1 MAFVEMGF
9 ASVEG
14 AEMFP
19 LIWSLLGW
27 SMHNLKPVIIDH
39 MELWRDVSAVQ
50 VSNEPN
56 RLGMDRRDTDV
67 LSSP

>member
-1 MAFVEMGF
+1 MVFVEMGF
-9 ASVEG
+9 VSVEVT
-14 AEMFP
+14 EMFP

-27 SMHNLKPVIIDH
+27 SMHSLKPVIIDH
-39 MELWRDVSAVQ
+39 MELGRDVSTVQ
-50 VSNEPN
+50 ISNEPN